1 MTLIHSQMFAQLKAA
16 GFFPASCD
24 IQAQSPGV
32 DAYGVPNGAWA
43 NVAGLTSLACSVHVE
58 PRMQGM
64 RGTEEKLADHTPTT
78 DTRRVVFAGR
88 YDGITVAH
96 RAVIGG
102 TTYDV
107 IAADPDAYGFL
118 TEILVQK
125 VTT

>member
-1 MTLIHSQMFAQLKAA
+1 MTLIHPQMFDSLTAA
-16 GFFPASCD
+16 GFFPSLCD
-24 IQAQSPGV
+24 VQERAAGV
-32 DAYGVPNGAWA
+32 DAYGVANGLWSD
-43 NVAGLTSLACSVHVE
+43 VAGLSGLSCSVHVE

-64 RGTEEKLADHTPTT
+64 RGTEGKLADHTENT
-78 DTRRVVFAGR
+78 DTRRIVFAGR

-96 RAVIGG
+96 RAVVGG
-102 TTYDV
+102 TTYDI